1 MSLQS
6 TQVSIPKVQT
16 QDRNVNQLQSNIID
30 GIQRIQSNTMKLAT
44 LIGESRTAYLTVD
57 QFTKQSGPGW
67 VSQDGSSCIGSAY
80 ESLTGHKNV
89 PNTTPPIGAI
99 LMIRI
104 N

>member
-1 MSLQS
+1 MQA

-16 QDRNVNQLQSNIID
+16 QDRNINQLQQNLID
-30 GIQRIQSNTMKLAT
+30 GVQRIQSNTMNLAT

-67 VSQDGSSCIGSAY
+67 VPQDGRSCIGSTY
-80 ESLTGHKNV
+80 QDLTGEKNV